1 MSIDRAA
8 DRNDFSGPS
17 RAGRTGS
24 RITKGLIFV
33 SCLVVN
39 FILMTSVASAH
50 VKWFVPCVV
59 SDDPLPLQAVLTPK
73 FLLFLALFL
82 ALFYLACVAEQTRF
96 GAVVSKFLDLLTEP
110 LRHRV
115 DDLLRAAAAVF
126 FALLWAHGG
135 LILTPELEANSVWL
149 SAIQLLIPLFLGAR
163 ATLPAAGAGIVL
175 LYVYGAASYGLFH
188 MLDYPVFPGLAVWF
202 ALSLSRNARLLVF
215 RSDFL
220 RWTVAMSLLWPAMEK
235 FVYPA
240 WVAPIAVAHPELTLG
255 FDVPT
260 VVTAAG
266 VVEFGLAFALFWTPL
281 VRRLAALALALVLTA
296 ATLDFGKVDGIGH
309 LMMIAILVAVFAD
322 PCGRPARCR
331 PALAPVISSMALPA
345 TLLLYTGAHTLSY
358 TSLTT
363 PIAPLAGGTA
373 LLLLVFLCLRR
384 FAEAPSNTRQESG
397 QDREGQVRSQISS
410 EVPSRVPSEVSL
422 RASILAASTDAA
434 PELAVGSV
442 ALTAVVLIALLGLRG
457 HELQVPPSAASA
469 PPRQQHS
476 DISTSGVIRPA

>member
-1 MSIDRAA
+1 MSIDRIAGH
-8 DRNDFSGPS
+8 NDFSTLSNAG
-17 RAGRTGS
+17 RAGS
-24 RITKGLIFV
+24 RVTKGLIFS

-39 FILMTSVASAH
+39 SIAMTTVASAH

-59 SDDPLPLQAVLTPK
+59 SDDPLPLQAVLTTK
-73 FLLFLALFL
+73 FFLFLALFL
-82 ALFYLACVAEQTRF
+82 ALFYLACAAEQTRF
-96 GAVVSKFLDLLTEP
+96 GAMVSQVLDHLTEP
-110 LRHRV
+110 LRYRV

-149 SAIQLLIPLFLGAR
+149 SVIQLLIPLFLGAR

-202 ALSLSRNARLLVF
+202 ALSSSRNAKLLAL
-215 RSDFL
+215 RSDVL
-220 RWTVAMSLLWPAMEK
+220 RWTVALSLLWPAMEK

-240 WVAPIAVAHPELTLG
+240 WVAPIAIAHPELTLG

-281 VRRLAALALALVLTA
+281 VRRLAALALVLVLTA

-309 LMMIAILVAVFAD
+309 LMMIAILFAVFAD
-322 PCGRPARCR
+322 PDGRPARCR
-331 PALAPVISSMALPA
+331 PALAPVVSSMALPA

-363 PIAPLAGGTA
+363 PIAPLAGGAA
-373 LLLLVFLCLRR
+373 LLLLVVLCLRR
-384 FAEAPSNTRQESG
+384 FAEAPRNTRHESG
-397 QDREGQVRSQISS
+397 QDLVRQVAGQVSHQVSHQ
-410 EVPSRVPSEVSL
+410 VPYQVSL
-422 RASILAASTDAA
+422 RASILTASSGAVR
-434 PELAVGSV
+434 EVAVGGV
-442 ALTAVVLIALLGLRG
+442 ALTAVVLIAFLGLRG

-469 PPRQQHS
+469 PTRQQHS
-476 DISTSGVIRPA
+476 DMSTSGVIRMS

>member
-1 MSIDRAA
+1 MLRRNYFGEPVSIDRVAN
-8 DRNDFSGPS
+8 RNDFSTISNAG
-17 RAGRTGS
+17 RAGS
-24 RITKGLIFV
+24 RVTKGLIF
-33 SCLVVN
+33 SGCLVVN
-39 FILMTSVASAH
+39 FISMTSVASAH

-59 SDDPLPLQAVLTPK
+59 SDDPLPVRAVLTTT
-73 FLLFLALFL
+73 FFLFLALFL
-82 ALFYLACVAEQTRF
+82 ALFYLACAAEQTRF
-96 GAVVSKFLDLLTEP
+96 GAMVSKCLDQLTEP

-115 DDLLRAAAAVF
+115 EDLLRAAAAVF

-188 MLDYPVFPGLAVWF
+188 MLDYPVFPGLGVWF
-202 ALSLSRNARLLVF
+202 ALSLSRNAKLLAF

-220 RWTVAMSLLWPAMEK
+220 RWTVALSLLWPAMEK

-255 FDVPT
+255 FDVST

-281 VRRLAALALALVLTA
+281 VRRLAALALVLVLTA

-309 LMMIAILVAVFAD
+309 LMIIAILFAVFAD
-322 PCGRPARCR
+322 RDDRPVRYR
-331 PALAPVISSMALPA
+331 PALAPLVGSMALPA

-363 PIAPLAGGTA
+363 PIEPLAGGTA
-373 LLLLVFLCLRR
+373 LLLLVVFLCLRR
-384 FAEAPSNTRQESG
+384 FAEGPGNIRHESRQ
-397 QDREGQVRSQISS
+397 DLVRQI
-410 EVPSRVPSEVSL
+410 PRQVSL
-422 RASILAASTDAA
+422 RASILAASSAAA
-434 PELAVGSV
+434 PEVAVGGV
-442 ALTAVVLIALLGLRG
+442 ALTAVVLIAFLGLRG

-469 PPRQQHS
+469 PARQQHS
-476 DISTSGVIRPA
+476 DMSPPQVIRTT